1 MIALQVHI
9 HFEFPQN
16 GSQFHTNNCE
26 DERYYVIDS
35 EFSIQN
41 VEEAITARDGSYY
54 HPRRKT

>member
-1 MIALQVHI
+1 LSLLK
-9 HFEFPQN
+9 N
-16 GSQFHTNNCE
+16 GSQFHTDNCE

-41 VEEAITARDGSYY
+41 VEEAITAKDGSYY

>member
-1 MIALQVHI
+1 LLLEIVVP
-9 HFEFPQN
+9 PQN

-54 HPRRKT
+54 HARRKT